1 MNDDS
6 AVTILGIDTGGTF
19 TDYVGIANDGTVLRG
34 KVNSTPDDPSRA
46 LEQVLERLKLAE
58 GCRFVHGTTV
68 ATNAMLE
75 HDLADTVL
83 VTNEGLDGL
92 LDVGRGTRPELYNLN
107 PDPDTVRPFDLP
119 VVTVSLRDHP
129 MDSGRDS
136 LRPEE
141 AESLRKRIQTLDPSA
156 VAICLVHSYRDESM
170 ERMVEEA
177 LRELDIPI
185 VPSVDVLPRFREY
198 ERAGTTTVNAGLIP
212 VVAQYLSRLNSLDSL
227 PSDRYLMGSDRGALT
242 FNEAADHPVRTV
254 LSGPTGGVIG
264 SRDVLEDVEVT
275 RFITMDMGGTS
286 TDVTVVEESIPLTD
300 EHEIG
305 RYPVS
310 LPMVDVHTVGS
321 GGGSIVRIDEA
332 GSLRVGPS
340 SAGAD
345 PGPACYGR
353 GGPPTRTDAQLLLG
367 RIPVD
372 RPLSEELTL
381 DVQAARSAY
390 EELADSSDQSV
401 EDMALGVIQIARTK
415 LVEAVR
421 SLTVQ
426 EGKNPSKFRLIV
438 HGGAGGLFG
447 AGIAEELGIGTVY
460 VPRRAGVA
468 SAAGLLA
475 APQFAQRTASPLEEL
490 DDHSKVPG
498 LSELQVRAPDWKD
511 SSTELEF
518 EAECRYRGQTH
529 AVTIPFHNTEMKS
542 PKLRERFVD
551 RYRENFGYT
560 PDQETVEVV
569 HLNAYWTRSFNYRP
583 SIQSDPDE
591 VYDRTTQEILTQE
604 GSDSVGVRELET
616 YQETLTGP
624 SLLSGS
630 TTTVYV
636 PPGWTV
642 ESASDRLVRLDH

>member
-1 MNDDS
+1 MTDDS

-19 TDYVGIANDGTVLRG
+19 TDYVGIANEGTVLRG
-34 KVNSTPDDPSRA
+34 KVNSTPEDPSQAIER
-46 LEQVLERLKLAE
+46 VLERLKIAE
-58 GCRFVHGTTV
+58 DCRFVHGTTV

-92 LDVGRGTRPELYNLN
+92 LDVGRGTRPELYDLN
-107 PDPDTVRPFDLP
+107 PDPDTVLPFDLP
-119 VVTVSLRDHP
+119 VVTVPLREHP
-129 MDSGRDS
+129 MEDGGDS

-141 AESLRKRIQTLDPSA
+141 AESLRKQIQNLDPSA
-156 VAICLVHSYRDESM
+156 VAICLVHSYRNESL

-177 LRELDIPI
+177 LRDLDIPI

-212 VVAQYLSRLNSLDSL
+212 VVAQYLSRLSSLDSL

-242 FNEAADHPVRTV
+242 FDEAADHPVRTV

-264 SRDVLEDVEVT
+264 SRYVLEDVDVT

-321 GGGSIVRIDEA
+321 GGGSIVHVDEA

-345 PGPACYGR
+345 PGPACYGQ
-353 GGPPTRTDAQLLLG
+353 GGPPTLTDAQLLLG

-372 RPLSEELTL
+372 RPLSEDLTL
-381 DVQAARSAY
+381 DVPAARSAY
-390 EELADSSDQSV
+390 EELADGPDRTP
-401 EDMALGVIQIARTK
+401 EETALGAVRIARTK

-426 EGKNPSKFRLIV
+426 EGKNPSKFELIV

-475 APQFAQRTASPLEEL
+475 APQFAQRTTSPLEVL

-498 LSELQVRAPDWKD
+498 LSELRERAPDWTD

-529 AVTIPFHNTEMKS
+529 AVTVPFRDEELKS
-542 PKLRERFVD
+542 AKLRERFVA

-569 HLNAYWTRSFNYRP
+569 HLNAYWTRSFNHRQ

-591 VYDRTTQEILTQE
+591 VYDRTTQPIRTNE
-604 GSDSVGVRELET
+604 GSDSGVVRELET
-616 YQETLTGP
+616 FEETLSGP
-624 SLLSGS
+624 TLLSGA

-636 PPGWTV
+636 PPEWTV
-642 ESASDRLVRLDH
+642 ESASDRLVRLDR